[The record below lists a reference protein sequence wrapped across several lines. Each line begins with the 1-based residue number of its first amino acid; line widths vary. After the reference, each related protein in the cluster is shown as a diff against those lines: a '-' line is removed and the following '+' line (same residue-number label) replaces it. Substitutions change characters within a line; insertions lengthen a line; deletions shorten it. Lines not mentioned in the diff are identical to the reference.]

1 MRTTLRLVAAI
12 AAFWIGAV
20 SCRAEA
26 PKEAFEHAA
35 KTLKFLAAADLLH
48 DRFPDRFNP
57 AEDLAVHN
65 KTVSDL
71 FARNDAAQDLLPLL
85 KHDDP
90 KVRTLAVA
98 ALNHLNDPKLLPHLL
113 PLCDDSA
120 TTLPHPGLVAS
131 LPGMDKDTTPLEP
144 QTVANFPRAIIN
156 QYLSAAG
163 YESGIADFDA
173 YWTVRKDR
181 PFCASWF
188 KVQLDRATQGSRSVP
203 AEREPQLRALRDQ
216 IAKLPEKDRAWTTL
230 YLSIPD
236 HLLFDEKVCLATAK
250 SLGPDALLTTLQ
262 GKCPS
267 EDPDLHPHSPAAAD
281 PTDLLNLWTLHHAT
295 ELLRPK
301 DAETLLHLDRMRT
314 PWYAIAA
321 ATLTPGQSKG
331 ILADGFTRFPNEGY
345 TDAWARADL
354 AIALWQ
360 LQAANA
366 SADLIH
372 WFYSETLKNEGVP
385 HSRVKFLQSLDAK
398 DPKTRLLLSGL
409 VNDSQFTALD
419 WSSLKALIAI
429 LNQWLATPVVTPDEL
444 AALQHPYG
452 EQHAVQRPE
461 QAAKTYPTQTT
472 ELNQTLTLWRQKIKQ
487 SLPQWSSA
495 NN

>member
-65 KTVSDL
+65 KTLSDL
-71 FARNDAAQDLLPLL
+71 FARNDAARDLLPLL

-90 KVRTLAVA
+90 KVRTLVVA

-113 PLCDDSA
+113 PLCEDRA

-354 AIALWQ
+354 ATALWRHGGLAQ
-360 LQAANA
+360 RDVLRN
-366 SADLIH
+366 
-372 WFYSETLKNEGVP
+372 WFYGETLKDEGVP
-385 HSRVKFLQSLDAK
+385 HSRARFLQSLDPRDPNAK
-398 DPKTRLLLSGL
+398 TLLASFIA
-409 VNDSQFTALD
+409 DDRFASLD
-419 WSSLKALIAI
+419 WSSLKLVIPMVNTWARR
-429 LNQWLATPVVTPDEL
+429 PVISDEEV
-444 AALQHPYG
+444 ASLQHPYG
-452 EQHAVQRPE
+452 EQHVVQRPAE
-461 QAAKTYPTQTT
+461 ALKTYPEQTKA
-472 ELNQTLTLWRQKIKQ
+472 LNQTLAQWRQRLKDA
-487 SLPQWSSA
+487 LPQIT
-495 NN
+495 NDQ